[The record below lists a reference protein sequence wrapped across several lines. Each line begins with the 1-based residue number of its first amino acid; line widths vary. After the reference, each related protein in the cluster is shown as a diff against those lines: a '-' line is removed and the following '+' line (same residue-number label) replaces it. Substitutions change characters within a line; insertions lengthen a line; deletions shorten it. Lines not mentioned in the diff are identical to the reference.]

1 MKKNSNGRFA
11 RFKLNTGAA
20 VMLFALAAAIA
31 IAAFIQSGGG
41 SVQAQ
46 SQPLDTPTPAPEI
59 DPDFPADFLMPD
71 FSQLGSKKAPLGNL
85 DSMLSQIVERV
96 EQGVATADSA
106 AADAPISRGE
116 SVAVTFYTQGDAS
129 TLADFLRVNG
139 GDPRNVGEGYV
150 EAYVPISL
158 LVRASEQPGVV
169 RVQAIML
176 PNPEDDAP
184 LSLDSKGAALKG
196 NVISQGVALHGADAW
211 HDAGYTGEGVKVGI
225 IDGGFAGFSAL
236 MGSELPANVTLRCYT
251 DIGVFSS
258 NFADCEA
265 AAEGNHATI
274 VAESLMDIAP
284 DATLYISN
292 PRSQGDL
299 RQTVDWMVSQGVDV
313 INRSQGGLWQGPGD
327 GTSPSTVFTNNQF
340 QAIDAAV
347 AGGIMF
353 TNSTGNYAQGTW
365 YGQFNDP
372 NGNKALN
379 FAENAEFN
387 TLGIADGQSI
397 TIQLRWDDSWTA
409 ADTDLDLELYLW
421 DASERSWGLV
431 ARSILP
437 QAGSANQVPLEYIS
451 GVIRVGGVHG
461 IVVKHYAGDA
471 PGWVQLQAFPSDL
484 RYFSES
490 RSINNPAES
499 ANPGMLAVGA
509 THWWDT
515 NTIAEYSSRGPAP
528 DGRTKPDITGVAC
541 AQVAEG
547 QVSEFYRGPAG
558 QQCWFPGTSQ
568 ASPHVAG
575 LAALVKDA
583 FPAYT
588 PQQIASYLKTNA
600 QARGAKPNNTWG
612 HGFARLPAPPQTTT
626 PPAATPSATPSPT
639 PTGVPSPAPT
649 PVGGA
654 GDLAGRVS
662 ALEQQTGALQ
672 RLVQSLQSLIQALT
686 NRVAAL
692 EQGGG
697 GVAPV
702 ATPTA
707 TATATA
713 TPSPT
718 PTTVPGTD
726 PVPTPV
732 GGGSDACVQ
741 PIEPGSTSGTWTTA
755 CLTANPPPD
764 GRNYY
769 AKFYTFT
776 LDAAADVVITLSAAE
791 STYLYLLEGA
801 GMDGAVLRN
810 VGDTASTTNTI
821 ATRLQPG
828 SYTIEATTYN
838 AEVTGAFTLDLTVT
852 P

>member
-20 VMLFALAAAIA
+20 VMLLALAAAIA

-59 DPDFPADFLMPD
+59 DPDFPLDISL
-71 FSQLGSKKAPLGNL
+71 LESKPTLGNL

-116 SVAVTFYTQGDAS
+116 SVAVTFYTQGDAAA
-129 TLADFLRVNG
+129 LADFLRANG

-169 RVQAIML
+169 RAQAIV
-176 PNPEDDAP
+176 PPQPAGNAP
-184 LSLDSKGAALKG
+184 LSLGSKGALSKG
-196 NVISQGVALHGADAW
+196 NVLSQGVALHGADAW
-211 HDAGYTGEGVKVGI
+211 HTAGYTGDGVKVGI
-225 IDGGFAGFSAL
+225 IDPGFTGFSAL
-236 MGSELPANVTLRCYT
+236 MGSELPTNVTARCYT

-258 NFADCEA
+258 NFADCETRTSH
-265 AAEGNHATI
+265 GTS
-274 VAESLMDIAP
+274 VAESLLDIAP
-284 DATLYISN
+284 DVTLHISN
-292 PRSQGDL
+292 PRSAGDMKAI
-299 RQTVDWMVSQGVDV
+299 VEWMVSQDVDV
-313 INRSQGGLWQGPGD
+313 INYSAARIWDGPGD
-327 GTSPSTVFTNNQF
+327 GTSPFPDSPLRTVDT
-340 QAIDAAV
+340 AV
-347 AGGIMF
+347 NGGIMF
-353 TNSTGNYAQGTW
+353 ANSAGNEEGATWFSSWSDPDRDRLLNFQNATGL
-365 YGQFNDP
+365 
-372 NGNKALN
+372 NGNGWDSVELN
-379 FAENAEFN
+379 GVYLDAGESL
-387 TLGIADGQSI
+387 T
-397 TIQLRWDDSWTA
+397 THLRWTDSWES
-409 ADTDLDLELYLW
+409 ADTNLNLGLYNN
-421 DASERSWGLV
+421 AGELV
-431 ARSILP
+431 ARSVFA
-437 QAGSANQVPLEYIS
+437 QSGGDGHVPLEFITFTAPVS
-451 GVIRVGGVHG
+451 GTYYHAVAYVRGADI
-461 IVVKHYAGDA
+461 
-471 PGWVQLQAFPSDL
+471 PNWVQLQTLTSQEL
-484 RYFSES
+484 LFSTEGS
-490 RSINNPAES
+490 SISNPAES

-509 THWWDT
+509 THYWNT

-541 AQVAEG
+541 AEV
-547 QVSEFYRGPAG
+547 VSESAVNLPSG
-558 QQCWFPGTSQ
+558 QQCWFSGTSQ

-600 QARGAKPNNTWG
+600 QARGAKPNNDWG

-649 PVGGA
+649 PVGGG

-662 ALEQQTGALQ
+662 ALEQQTGMLQ
-672 RLVQSLQSLIQALT
+672 QLAQSLQSLIQALT

-718 PTTVPGTD
+718 PTMVPGTD

-732 GGGSDACVQ
+732 GGGSDDCAQ
-741 PIEPGSTSGTWTTA
+741 PIEPGSVSGTWTTA
-755 CLTANPPPD
+755 CLTANPQSD

-776 LDAAADVVITLSAAE
+776 LDAAAEVVITLSAAE
-791 STYLYLLEGA
+791 STYLYLMEGA
-801 GMDGAVLRN
+801 GMDGAVLRYA
-810 VGDTASTTNTI
+810 GDSPSTTNTI
-821 ATRLQPG
+821 AARLQPG
-828 SYTIEATTYN
+828 SYTIEATTYG
-838 AEVTGAFTLDLTVT
+838 AEVTGAFTLELTVT